1 MVAQQSPKLF
11 VKVRIFPLLHIMK
24 IVFLGT
30 NGWYT
35 TPTGNTPCVLIDS
48 KDQYVVFDAGNGI
61 YKLDKYITEDK
72 PISLFITHFHLD
84 HVSGVHI
91 FSKFNF
97 KQGIDVYI
105 GEGRKKDFETL
116 FNPPFTS
123 GYKPQP
129 ENINNLRTEVRL
141 HELSEGEHATPF
153 PISVAKLFHAY
164 GNHGYRI
171 TLEGKT
177 IVYTGDCGPTDS
189 LRKLAKDADLLIS
202 ECGQKKLLEDKKW
215 GHLDPVLASIVAKDA
230 SVKKLVLTHFGSAQ
244 FLTLED
250 RKKAERKAQ
259 EISPNTTA
267 AVDDLEIT
275 L

>member
-1 MVAQQSPKLF
+1 
-11 VKVRIFPLLHIMK
+11 MK

-35 TPTGNTPCVLIDS
+35 TPTGNTPCILIDS

-105 GEGRKKDFETL
+105 GEERKKDFETL
-116 FNPPFTS
+116 FNPPFTA

-129 ENINNLRTEVRL
+129 ENINNLRMEVRL
-141 HELSEGEHATPF
+141 HELSEGEHITPF

-171 TLEGKT
+171 TLEDKT
-177 IVYTGDCGPTDS
+177 IAYTGDCGLTDS
-189 LRKLAKDADLLIS
+189 LRKFAKDADLLIS
-202 ECGQKKLLEDKKW
+202 ECGAKKLSEDKEW
-215 GHLDPVLASIVAKDA
+215 GHLGPVLASTVAKDA
-230 SVKKLVLTHFGSAQ
+230 GVKKLILTHFSSK
-244 FLTLED
+244 LYTSLED
-250 RKKAERKAQ
+250 RKEAEKKAQ
-259 EISPNTTA
+259 EIFPNTIA

-275 L
+275 F